1 MKAGQHLAIGT
12 HRAYLPCF
20 TSPSALSLL
29 AGVTPLAKGIIGA
42 VRIFMSTIYALVL
55 LIT

>member
-29 AGVTPLAKGIIGA
+29 AGVTPAREGDRWSGPH
-42 VRIFMSTIYALVL
+42 FHEHNS
-55 LIT
+55 